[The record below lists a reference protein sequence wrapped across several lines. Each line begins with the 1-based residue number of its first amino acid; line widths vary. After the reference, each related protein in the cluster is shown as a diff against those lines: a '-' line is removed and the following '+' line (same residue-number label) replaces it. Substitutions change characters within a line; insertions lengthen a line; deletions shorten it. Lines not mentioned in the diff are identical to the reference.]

1 MKSTNLSLEKGDLSK
16 GATAGSGLNATGKS
30 DSLPETDGIRL
41 FMMNPEDG
49 ADLFGE
55 QQFEGVGTEVEDGST
70 ERGIR
75 HT

>member
-1 MKSTNLSLEKGDLSK
+1 MK
-16 GATAGSGLNATGKS
+16 TAGHCH
-30 DSLPETDGIRL
+30 SLPETDGIRL

-70 ERGIR
+70 ER
-75 HT
+75 